1 MVKSN
6 FATKFIIHNLGSLDV
21 KLNQNVCWDP
31 TYLAR
36 IGENDLI
43 AMEIKYHA
51 NCLDSGIIK
60 NKKNKGATLYWI
72 LQMYG
77 PNTHLP
83 KFIHQKPPTK
93 SF

>member
-60 NKKNKGATLYWI
+60 NKKK
-72 LQMYG
+72 
-77 PNTHLP
+77 
-83 KFIHQKPPTK
+83 
-93 SF
+93 